1 MKQGTRRK
9 NLILSRFLYVLSLVF
24 LSFGLFSLG
33 WIAWPAPT
41 DAVQLEIPAG
51 TLPAAPAGADYVSL
65 SDYAL
70 SISWPR
76 WVRRG
81 QTGEIHLRLTDLL
94 QEPLSEGEARASQV
108 VLIEPALYL
117 LPVDPPGGVQ
127 ANLGD
132 DQDLQLTW
140 QVRGDESGAYPGKLY
155 VSFGFFDETLND
167 LVEVPV
173 AVIDLNIRV
182 IELWG
187 LDSGL
192 VIWLGLAGLLL
203 WGALFVLGRVAAVR

>member
-1 MKQGTRRK
+1 MRRQPRRK
-9 NLILSRFLYVLSLVF
+9 NHILSRALYALSLIF
-24 LSFGLFSLG
+24 LAFGLFSLS

-41 DAVQLEIPAG
+41 EAVQMAIPAG
-51 TLPAAPAGADYVSL
+51 ILPAAPAGADYISL

-76 WVRRG
+76 WVHRG

-94 QEPLSEGEARASQV
+94 QDSLDIGEARASQV
-108 VLIEPALYL
+108 VLIEPTLYPL
-117 LPVDPPGGVQ
+117 LVDPPGGVQ

-140 QVRGDESGAYPGKLY
+140 WVRGDETGRFPGKLY

-167 LVEVPV
+167 LVAIPV
-173 AVIDLNIRV
+173 AVIDLDIRV
-182 IELWG
+182 IALWG

>member
-1 MKQGTRRK
+1 MKRQIRRK
-9 NLILSRFLYVLSLVF
+9 NLFLSGFLYALSLVF
-24 LSFGLFSLG
+24 LAFGLFSLG

-51 TLPAAPAGADYVSL
+51 TLPAAPAGADYISL

-81 QTGEIHLRLTDLL
+81 HSGEIHLRLTDLL
-94 QEPLSEGEARASQV
+94 QNPLAVDEARASQV

-132 DQDLQLTW
+132 DQDLQITW
-140 QVRGDESGAYPGKLY
+140 QVRGEERGAYPGKLY

-173 AVIDLNIRV
+173 AVIDLDIRV

-187 LDSGL
+187 LNSGL

>member
-1 MKQGTRRK
+1 MKRQTRRK
-9 NLILSRFLYVLSLVF
+9 NLILSRFLYALSLVF
-24 LSFGLFSLG
+24 LAFGLFSLG

-70 SISWPR
+70 SISWQR

-81 QTGEIHLRLTDLL
+81 QTGAIHLRLTDLL
-94 QEPLSEGEARASQV
+94 QEPLPEGEARASQV
-108 VLIEPALYL
+108 VLIEPALYPV
-117 LPVDPPGGVQ
+117 PVDPPGSVQ
-127 ANLGD
+127 AILGD

-140 QVRGDESGAYPGKLY
+140 QIRGDESGTFPGKLY
-155 VSFGFFDETLND
+155 LSFGFFDETLND

-173 AVIDLNIRV
+173 AVIDLDIRV

-187 LDSGL
+187 LNSGL